1 MTRNGCPLCA
11 SVCQLHL
18 RRGWDIFSLGIRNA
32 FRTHLAIIKGLHR
45 YNGVSTM
52 KIVVIGG
59 TGLIGSKTVVILRQH
74 GHDVVA
80 ASPKSGINTIT
91 GEGLKEAIAGAQ
103 VVIDLA
109 NSPSF
114 EDKAVLEFFET
125 SGRNLLA
132 AEAAAGV
139 RHHVALSIVGI
150 DRSDNGYFRAKLAQE
165 KLIEAAG

>member
-1 MTRNGCPLCA
+1 MSALRDRADIPLRPGECLRMTRNGCPLCA

-59 TGLIGSKTVVILRQH
+59 SGLIGTKTVVILRQQ

-91 GEGLKEAIAGAQ
+91 GEGLKEAMACAQ
-103 VVIDLA
+103 VAVDLA

-114 EDKAVLEFFET
+114 EDKAVL
-125 SGRNLLA
+125 
-132 AEAAAGV
+132 
-139 RHHVALSIVGI
+139 
-150 DRSDNGYFRAKLAQE
+150 
-165 KLIEAAG
+165 